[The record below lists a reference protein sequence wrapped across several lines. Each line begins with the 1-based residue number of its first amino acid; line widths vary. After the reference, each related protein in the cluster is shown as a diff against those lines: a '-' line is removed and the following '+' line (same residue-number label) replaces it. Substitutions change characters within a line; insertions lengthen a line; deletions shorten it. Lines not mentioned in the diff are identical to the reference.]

1 MEESNKN
8 EKERGEEDELKNLD
22 QTINNNSNRSQ
33 LKKQE
38 NKQIRWQNNKY
49 KNK

>member
-38 NKQIRWQNNKY
+38 NKQIR
-49 KNK
+49 